1 MTATTDTKLRW
12 TGADLEL
19 FPENDKRYEIIDG
32 DLYVTH
38 APHWKHQD
46 AINNLGTYLTLW
58 SKKHQQGKVLQTPG
72 LIFAND
78 DNVIPDLIWI
88 SRAKLATSV
97 DESGHFITAPE
108 LIVEVLSQTAKDIAR
123 DRQVKLKL
131 YSRVGV
137 KEYWIVDW
145 QEQMVEIYRRQ
156 EAFLQ
161 LAYTL
166 FVEDEL
172 TSPIFP
178 EFSLKVAEIFQ

>member
-1 MTATTDTKLRW
+1 MVTTTDSQLRW
-12 TGADLEL
+12 TRADLEL

-58 SKKHQQGKVLQTPG
+58 SKKYQQGKVLQTPG
-72 LIFAND
+72 LILADD

-88 SRAKLATSV
+88 SNAKLATSV
-97 DESGHFITAPE
+97 DESGHFTIAPE
-108 LIVEVLSQTAKDIAR
+108 LIVEVLSQTPKDIAR

-145 QEQMVEIYRRQ
+145 QQQIVEIYRRQ
-156 EAFLQ
+156 EARLQ

-166 FVEDEL
+166 FTEDEL
-172 TSPIFP
+172 KSPLFP
-178 EFSLKVAEIFQ
+178 EFSLKVAEIFV

>member
-1 MTATTDTKLRW
+1 MAALTESKLRW
-12 TGADLEL
+12 TKADLEL
-19 FPENDKRYEIIDG
+19 LPENDRRYEIING

-58 SKKHQQGKVLQTPG
+58 SKKYQQGKVLQTPG
-72 LIFAND
+72 LIFASD

-88 SRAKLATSV
+88 SRAKLTTSV
-97 DESGHFITAPE
+97 DESGHFTAAPE
-108 LIVEVLSQTAKDIAR
+108 LVVEVLSQAAKDIAR

-145 QEQMVEIYRRQ
+145 QQQRVEVYRRSQ
-156 EAFLQ
+156 ACLQ
-161 LAYTL
+161 LVFTL
-166 FVEDEL
+166 FAEDEL
-172 TSPIFP
+172 TSPLFP
-178 EFSLKVAEIFQ
+178 DFSLDVAEIFV